1 MTNKKDKTAWKKVT
15 RDEFLVFFNQK
26 IANERVMRE
35 DSFEREETVFW
46 LKNADGTKGEIVGRV
61 EGFKTDEEGRK
72 FFINEIVEKRYVN

>member
-1 MTNKKDKTAWKKVT
+1 MKKTTKTEWKPVT
-15 RDEFLVFFNQK
+15 KEEFLSFFNQK
-26 IANERVMRE
+26 LAKEQLHRE